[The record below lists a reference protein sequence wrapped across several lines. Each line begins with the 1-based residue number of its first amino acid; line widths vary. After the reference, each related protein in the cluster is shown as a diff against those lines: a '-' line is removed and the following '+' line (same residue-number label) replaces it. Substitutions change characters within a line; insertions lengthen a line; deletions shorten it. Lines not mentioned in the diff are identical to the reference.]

1 MGQNWFHTSLRA
13 LPFAR
18 ENFPRQSQRSTKNQ
32 LHNNLGNNLTFL
44 CFFFFFL
51 NVINFRQIQTKNLWE
66 SSLNLISFCSLSE
79 NFFFF
84 LRCSQPLKKQVQL
97 PQSHW
102 STPAHPTLEVGAGRT
117 DQGFSGSARC
127 I

>member
-84 LRCSQPLKKQVQL
+84 FFEMLSATKEA
-97 PQSHW
+97 S
-102 STPAHPTLEVGAGRT
+102 STPPISLEHPSPPYPGGGGGENRPGLLR
-117 DQGFSGSARC
+117 
-127 I
+127 